1 MELKLATRFF
11 AFAFM
16 LFAAAFSL
24 NAESLFQ
31 PYNLDFEDGYL
42 KEMPNG
48 WQTPQKLFKM
58 GYQIGLS
65 DSMKQNGRYSLHMK
79 YVYKPADSTVDLV
92 GSVFQ
97 SIKSNPYKGRKIKF
111 SMAVYPIL
119 DIGATVKVW
128 VNTRDVFDGMI
139 KIVRSDKQKPKQ
151 RQWQRFEVEIDVDSS
166 CETINYGFL
175 LEGAGDLFVDDAKFT
190 VLGDDSTQNDSPAS
204 LNPKSIPYLKS
215 FAKLYG
221 YLKYYYP
228 STEGRYANWDLISI
242 AGLKLAESCKSNQDF
257 IDKFSNFFYP
267 VAPLYK
273 ISDKTNP
280 ALIDYKQPKE
290 ADGKTA
296 CIWLHKGTFSE
307 VENEVQSSRIININ
321 ESMRTSDGLA
331 LQAIDLN
338 DFPSGNFKFT
348 VKSKAKILS
357 NGSFGDIYLR
367 FESGTFQ
374 PIAVARLN
382 QVITDSK
389 WTTYTI
395 EGSMPQ
401 NAKVLR
407 IGISLYGEGS
417 VWFDEMKMMISGSDG
432 KFKDVSIKNPNFEDA
447 QTNFVNGWMVPEMS
461 TNAGYSVKQDK
472 STFSEGK
479 ASIIISNEDSPGI
492 KHPDA
497 GYIYTTSINNDLLL
511 SFPACVYAD
520 SIQTYPK
527 ADSEFDYSKS
537 GKNRYFLP
545 NSLDKYTNMT
555 VAIDAWFVLNQ
566 THPFEISNEKSDAAL
581 EDALQLSAKSSGD
594 DALNNVLN
602 KLLAYYQDSQAR
614 AWKNTNSKRYA
625 IPLLFEKINDKIYV
639 TESSSELNIMPGTEL
654 IAIEGKP
661 AVQYLSENFIPYIS
675 ASNTD
680 WAFTRALAE
689 FRTGD
694 YSSSINITVKDS
706 SGISKNINLIRNI
719 HVNELMPNRPPRTIE
734 LDSSII
740 YIDATRILDTE
751 FKEGINHLMNYK
763 TLVVD
768 LRGISQMSEHFLG
781 MFTEKPISPIQW
793 NLNYYA
799 LPDKKMTTI
808 SNLAANIKTISRLK
822 NLKVIFLTD
831 NRTIGFSEAIASLVK
846 FNSLGTIIGQT
857 TNGNAG
863 EIAAIRLPAG
873 FNMSFTIV
881 KGFTPDGILI
891 HKKGI
896 EPDIKVLPTLE
907 AIQAGIDPIIFKAYE
922 IGKSK

>member
-11 AFAFM
+11 AFVFM
-16 LFAAAFSL
+16 VFAAAFSL
-24 NAESLFQ
+24 RAESLFQ

-48 WQTPQKLFKM
+48 WQTSQKLFKM

-65 DSMKQNGRYSLHMK
+65 DSMKQNGRFSLYMK

-92 GSVFQ
+92 GSVYQ
-97 SIKSNPYKGRKIKF
+97 SIRSNPYKGKKIKF

-128 VNTRDVFDGMI
+128 VNTRDVFDGML

-166 CETINYGFL
+166 CENINYGFF
-175 LEGAGDLFVDDAKFT
+175 LEGAGELFVDDAQFT
-190 VLGDDSTQNDSPAS
+190 ILGDDSTQNDPPTL
-204 LNPKSIPYLKS
+204 LNTQSIPYLKT
-215 FAKLYG
+215 FAKLFG

-242 AGLKLAESCKSNQDF
+242 AGLKLAETCKSNQDF
-257 IDKFSNFFYP
+257 IDKFSKFFSP

-273 ISDKTNP
+273 ISDKKNP
-280 ALIDYKQPKE
+280 AVLDYKQPKE

-331 LQAIDLN
+331 LQAIDISE
-338 DFPSGNFKFT
+338 FPSGNFKFN
-348 VKSKAKILS
+348 VKSKAKLS
-357 NGSFGDIYLR
+357 AKGSFGDVYLR

-374 PIAVARLN
+374 PIAIVRLN
-382 QVITDSK
+382 QVITDGK
-389 WTTYTI
+389 WNTYSI
-395 EGSMPQ
+395 EGTLPQ
-401 NAKVLR
+401 NSKVLR

-417 VWFDEMKMMISGSDG
+417 VWFDEMKLMMSGPDG
-432 KFKDVSIKNPNFEDA
+432 KLKDILIKNSNFEES

-461 TNAGYSVKQDK
+461 TNAGYTIKQDK
-472 STFSEGK
+472 TTYAEGK
-479 ASIIISNEDSPGI
+479 ASIIITNEDSPGI
-492 KHPDA
+492 KHPNEA
-497 GYIYTTSINNDLLL
+497 YIYTTSINSDLLL

-537 GKNRYFLP
+537 GKNKEFLA
-545 NSLDKYTNMT
+545 NSFDKYTNMT
-555 VAIDAWFVLNQ
+555 VAIDAWFILNQ
-566 THPFEISNEKSDAAL
+566 THPFEINNEKSDYAL
-581 EDALQLSAKSSGD
+581 EEALQLSSNAFGD
-594 DALNNVLN
+594 NALNNVLN
-602 KLLAYYQDSQAR
+602 KLLAYYEDSQAR

-639 TESSSELNIMPGTEL
+639 TESISDLNIKPGTEL
-654 IAIEGKP
+654 TAIEGKP
-661 AVQYLSENFIPYIS
+661 AIQYLNENFIPYIS
-675 ASNTD
+675 ASNSD
-680 WAFTRALAE
+680 WAYTRALAE

-694 YSSSINITVKDS
+694 FSSSINITLKDS
-706 SGISKNINLIRNI
+706 SNTPKTINLIRNI
-719 HVNELMPNRPPRTIE
+719 HVNELIPNRPPRTIE

-740 YIDATRILDTE
+740 YIDATRVLDTE
-751 FKEGINHLMNYK
+751 LKEGINHLMQYK
-763 TLVVD
+763 TIVFD
-768 LRGISQMSEHFLG
+768 LRGASQLSEHFLG
-781 MFTEKPISPIQW
+781 MFTDKPILPLQW

-808 SNLAANIKTISRLK
+808 SNLASNIKTISRLK
-822 NLKVIFLTD
+822 NNKAIFLTD
-831 NRTIGFSEAIASLVK
+831 NRTMGFSEAIASLVK
-846 FNSLGTIIGQT
+846 SNSLGTIIGQT

-863 EIAAIRLPAG
+863 ELAAIRLPAG
-873 FNMSFTIV
+873 FNMSFTII
-881 KGFTPDGILI
+881 KGFTPEGILI
-891 HKKGI
+891 HKNGI
-896 EPDIKVLPTLE
+896 EPDIKVIPSLE
-907 AIQAGIDPIIFKAYE
+907 AIQSSIDPIIFKAYE